1 MTQPVSTP
9 ATPEFIADFHLHSRY
24 SRATSKDLTIDEL
37 AKWAKIKG
45 IALLGTGDFT
55 HPLWL
60 DELKA
65 ALEPSAPG
73 LYRRGDVD
81 FMLTAEV
88 NSLFYK
94 GAKAHQI
101 HHLLFA
107 PSFEAVER
115 MNGALEA
122 FGSLSLDGR
131 PMLRLEPWRL
141 VEIVLNAD
149 PRACVIP
156 AHAWT
161 PHFSLFGSNSGF
173 DAIEECFERQTPHIF
188 AIETGLSSDP
198 AMNWRLS
205 ALDRIALISNSD
217 SHSARRIGRE
227 ANVFA
232 CERSYDGIVTALK
245 TRDPTQFLSTI
256 EFFPEEGK
264 YHYDGHR
271 ACRVR
276 LSPSETKRHGF
287 RCPAC
292 GGKVTVGVMHRVE
305 ELADRPESTPRTG
318 AIPFK
323 RLVPLEEIVAEA
335 LGVGVGTQAVAREYQ
350 QLIYQC
356 GSEFAVLL
364 TTPEDALRQ
373 TADARVVDGILRVR
387 AGQVVVE
394 PGYDGEYGK
403 VRLFDGEAA
412 STVGEQQ
419 MTLF

>member
-1 MTQPVSTP
+1 M
-9 ATPEFIADFHLHSRY
+9 PEFIADFHLHSRY

-37 AKWAKIKG
+37 TKWAKIKG
-45 IALLGTGDFT
+45 IGVLGTGDFT

-60 DELKA
+60 EELKA
-65 ALEPSAPG
+65 VLEPSAPG
-73 LYRRGDVD
+73 LYRYGGVE
-81 FMLTAEV
+81 FMLTTEV
-88 NSLFYK
+88 NTLFYK

-115 MNGALEA
+115 MNADLEA

-141 VEIVLNAD
+141 VDIVLNAD
-149 PRACVIP
+149 PRSCVIP

-173 DAIEECFERQTPHIF
+173 DTIEECFERQAKHIF

-205 ALDRIALISNSD
+205 ALDQIALISNSD
-217 SHSARRIGRE
+217 AHSARRIGRE
-227 ANVFA
+227 ANIFA
-232 CERSYDGIVTALK
+232 CERSYDGVVAALK
-245 TRDPTQFLSTI
+245 TRDPKQFVSTI

-276 LSPSETKRHGF
+276 LSPAETKRHNF

-292 GGKVTVGVMHRVE
+292 GRKVTIGVMHRVE
-305 ELADRPESTPRTG
+305 ALADRPDGAQRAG

-335 LGVGVGTQAVAREYQ
+335 LGVGVGTQAVERGYQ
-350 QLIYQC
+350 QLISKC
-356 GSEFAVLL
+356 GSEFSVLL
-364 TTPEDALRQ
+364 TTPEEALRQ
-373 TADARVVDGILRVR
+373 TAETKVVDGILRVR
-387 AGQVVVE
+387 EGRVEVE
-394 PGYDGEYGK
+394 PGYDGEYGT
-403 VRLFDGEAA
+403 VRLFEDDAVEA
-412 STVGEQQ
+412 GEQQ